1 MGILF
6 TIAIWLMDFRAEE
19 NAKMKAGQRQM
30 GELWRN
36 EGTAYFES
44 HVGHQAPKFPGTLVD
59 DPAGV
64 GLM

>member
-1 MGILF
+1 
-6 TIAIWLMDFRAEE
+6 MDFRAEE